1 MRTQENASF
10 TDIANAFGGNFVMI
24 SEACFKYYIE
34 NNKVHV
40 SKCHQFKIPGDGC
53 VALITLP
60 YRDNDKPNEMENYKF
75 SSAV

>member
-1 MRTQENASF
+1 
-10 TDIANAFGGNFVMI
+10 MI

-40 SKCHQFKIPGDGC
+40 SKREQFTIPGDGC
-53 VALITLP
+53 MAFVILS